1 MKGLC
6 GRFWDSGLPEDD
18 GASLLTPWEGKDS
31 RFPRALPDLA
41 PATGSHS
48 LYFEHLP
55 WVSLMG
61 TRM

>member
-1 MKGLC
+1 MVG
-6 GRFWDSGLPEDD
+6 SGTQGYLRMMV
-18 GASLLTPWEGKDS
+18 ASLLAPWEGKDS

-48 LYFEHLP
+48 LCFEHLP
-55 WVSLMG
+55 WDSLMG